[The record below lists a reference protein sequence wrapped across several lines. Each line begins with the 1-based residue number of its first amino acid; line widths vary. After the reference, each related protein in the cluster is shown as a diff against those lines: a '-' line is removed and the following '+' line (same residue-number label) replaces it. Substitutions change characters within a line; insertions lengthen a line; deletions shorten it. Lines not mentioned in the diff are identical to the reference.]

1 MKKKNNTELKDFFED
16 EDKTLNAETM
26 FHKNMKVYGLDVL
39 EDRALADYRDGLKP
53 AQRRLMWTAKELK
66 ATWDNKTVKSARIT
80 GDCMGKYHPHSSSY
94 GSLGTL
100 VDCEYPMIYGQGNW
114 GSLTDGAAAERY
126 TEAKISQLGM
136 KMLECMDV
144 ADYVPNYTGEFKEP
158 IVLTTRVPNFFI
170 NECAGIA
177 VGLSCNIPAHNLKEV
192 VDAMK
197 VVVKK
202 GEATKLKDIM
212 KFLKGPDYKYGGK
225 IISTQQEIESL
236 YKNGEGAIKYECDYT
251 LTREKKNMLL
261 TVTGF
266 CPGFSPETFINKM
279 ISLIDDKVVIYVNDS
294 STKDEPCKLEVLLS
308 NEDDFE
314 KKIHKHLIKSVS
326 YRYYAIEREKSNDV
340 EKDVDTKVI
349 MPNMVELM
357 NMWVNWRKDV
367 ETKMCEVEKK
377 LTEERKQK
385 LDWRL
390 LASQN
395 LKVVVKGLEDKDPIK
410 YIAENMPGLKGK
422 TFATDAAKYICDQ
435 RVINLQKVDQDKIKN
450 EIQDNVK
457 HIKELEHDIAN
468 IDDVVIRELDKLKPF
483 YRDRKLK
490 V

>member
-1 MKKKNNTELKDFFED
+1 M
-16 EDKTLNAETM
+16 
-26 FHKNMKVYGLDVL
+26 
-39 EDRALADYRDGLKP
+39 
-53 AQRRLMWTAKELK
+53 
-66 ATWDNKTVKSARIT
+66 
-80 GDCMGKYHPHSSSY
+80 
-94 GSLGTL
+94 
-100 VDCEYPMIYGQGNW
+100 
-114 GSLTDGAAAERY
+114 
-126 TEAKISQLGM
+126 
-136 KMLECMDV
+136 
-144 ADYVPNYTGEFKEP
+144 
-158 IVLTTRVPNFFI
+158 
-170 NECAGIA
+170 
-177 VGLSCNIPAHNLKEV
+177 
-192 VDAMK
+192 
-197 VVVKK
+197 
-202 GEATKLKDIM
+202 
-212 KFLKGPDYKYGGK
+212 
-225 IISTQQEIESL
+225 
-236 YKNGEGAIKYECDYT
+236 
-251 LTREKKNMLL
+251 
-261 TVTGF
+261 
-266 CPGFSPETFINKM
+266 
-279 ISLIDDKVVIYVNDS
+279 
-294 STKDEPCKLEVLLS
+294 S

-422 TFATDAAKYICDQ
+422 TFANEAAKYICDQ
-435 RVINLQKVDQDKIKN
+435 RVISLQKVDQDKIKN